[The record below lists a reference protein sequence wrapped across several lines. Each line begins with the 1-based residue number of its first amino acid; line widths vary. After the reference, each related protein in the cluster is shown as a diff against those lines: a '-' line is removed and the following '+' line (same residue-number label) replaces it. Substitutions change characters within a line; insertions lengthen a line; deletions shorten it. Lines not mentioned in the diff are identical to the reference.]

1 MPPDARPWFFVS
13 YSHIDAHDSHVKT
26 FCERLNA
33 EVLSMVED
41 EGPKVGFSDLQLNVG
56 DDWAPELRHAL
67 QETRTLVCLY
77 SPHYFKSEFCG
88 KEFKIFHD
96 RIQKVFPH
104 KEENGECSPLILPVL
119 LVREEFINLHPSV
132 RHIHYKG
139 DFPRE
144 YLSEGLRQILQ
155 RPMRPPIGEDLSAK
169 FIDYFATTL
178 VRNAKQHPLEPGA
191 VARFSAVDSAFH
203 SGAVGGVAPAQ
214 DGADEP
220 AVAQFVFVA
229 GNRDEL
235 AELRTELGPYG
246 AGRGG
251 EWRPYDSEGEDVRTI
266 AERAAGLQK
275 LDSEVLPLTPDLVEL
290 LHKAEDKRRIT
301 ALVVD
306 PWSVQLQSYRELMR
320 KFDDAQ
326 DLRAS
331 AVLVPWNEGDSET
344 AVMSKQ
350 LEATLHDVFNNFIY
364 NRPYYFRNRIPD
376 ADALT
381 HELSIVFNLHLK
393 RQMSARPAVG
403 KKMLTM
409 PTLGAK
415 DEAASILRSGL
426 AQGLRIPAAA
436 GLAVSRQ
443 LLNPGVL

>member
-1 MPPDARPWFFVS
+1 
-13 YSHIDAHDSHVKT
+13 
-26 FCERLNA
+26 
-33 EVLSMVED
+33 
-41 EGPKVGFSDLQLNVG
+41 
-56 DDWAPELRHAL
+56 
-67 QETRTLVCLY
+67 
-77 SPHYFKSEFCG
+77 
-88 KEFKIFHD
+88 
-96 RIQKVFPH
+96 
-104 KEENGECSPLILPVL
+104 
-119 LVREEFINLHPSV
+119 
-132 RHIHYKG
+132 
-139 DFPRE
+139 
-144 YLSEGLRQILQ
+144 
-155 RPMRPPIGEDLSAK
+155 
-169 FIDYFATTL
+169 
-178 VRNAKQHPLEPGA
+178 
-191 VARFSAVDSAFH
+191 
-203 SGAVGGVAPAQ
+203 
-214 DGADEP
+214 
-220 AVAQFVFVA
+220 
-229 GNRDEL
+229 
-235 AELRTELGPYG
+235 
-246 AGRGG
+246 
-251 EWRPYDSEGEDVRTI
+251 VRTI
-266 AERAAGLQK
+266 ADRAAGLQK

-326 DLRAS
+326 DLRAG

-350 LEATLHDVFNNFIY
+350 LEATLHDVFNNLIY

-403 KKMLTM
+403 KKVLTM

-426 AQGLRIPAAA
+426 ARGLRIPAAA

>member
-1 MPPDARPWFFVS
+1 M
-13 YSHIDAHDSHVKT
+13 
-26 FCERLNA
+26 
-33 EVLSMVED
+33 
-41 EGPKVGFSDLQLNVG
+41 
-56 DDWAPELRHAL
+56 
-67 QETRTLVCLY
+67 
-77 SPHYFKSEFCG
+77 
-88 KEFKIFHD
+88 
-96 RIQKVFPH
+96 FPH
-104 KEENGECSPLILPVL
+104 KEGNGECSPLILPVL

-144 YLSEGLRQILQ
+144 YLSEGLRQILE

-393 RQMSARPAVG
+393 RQMRPGRRSA
-403 KKMLTM
+403 KKCLRCRLSAPKTRRQ
-409 PTLGAK
+409 AFC
-415 DEAASILRSGL
+415 AADLPKGCESLLR
-426 AQGLRIPAAA
+426 QGWR
-436 GLAVSRQ
+436 
-443 LLNPGVL
+443 